1 MVLLLFKT
9 EARLK
14 SLVVEFKGNSVVVLE
29 LKIDSFDVEI
39 VEFKGTALEVR
50 FQTSVE
56 LETDF
61 SYPKELI
68 FAAFIAKS

>member
-50 FQTSVE
+50 F
-56 LETDF
+56 
-61 SYPKELI
+61 
-68 FAAFIAKS
+68 